1 MNFPSTNRFRGSA
14 YDVMRNSDWN
24 SNSWVNKINGTP
36 KAVDKQSDWGY
47 TFGGPI
53 GKPGAN
59 NKLFFFYAH
68 EYRPRNAANTLRQFR
83 VPTQAERNG
92 DFSASLD
99 NNGAPIPALKDPING
114 GTFPGNKI
122 PQDRLYQTGLNIL
135 KMYPLPSLTQAPGT
149 SYNLEFLSPTFKTLS
164 QQPAPGVSEVSDA
177 KLRLVPIGRF
187 STSAVVTRKERWP
200 LCDWIMGAS
209 DLTVTVSDVPPTDS

>member
-1 MNFPSTNRFRGSA
+1 
-14 YDVMRNSDWN
+14 MRNSDWN

-47 TFGGPI
+47 TLGGPV
-53 GKPGAN
+53 GRPGAA

-99 NNGAPIPALKDPING
+99 NNGAPIPTLRDAVGAGI
-114 GTFPGNKI
+114 TGNRI
-122 PQDRLYQTGLNIL
+122 PQERLYQTGMNLL
-135 KMYPLPSLTQAPGT
+135 KLYPLPSITQAPGT

-164 QQPAPGVSEVSDA
+164 QQPAFRVDYQLSSALRFTAKYTGQRGFKGTTPGTTA
-177 KLRLVPIGRF
+177 
-187 STSAVVTRKERWP
+187 
-200 LCDWIMGAS
+200 
-209 DLTVTVSDVPPTDS
+209 